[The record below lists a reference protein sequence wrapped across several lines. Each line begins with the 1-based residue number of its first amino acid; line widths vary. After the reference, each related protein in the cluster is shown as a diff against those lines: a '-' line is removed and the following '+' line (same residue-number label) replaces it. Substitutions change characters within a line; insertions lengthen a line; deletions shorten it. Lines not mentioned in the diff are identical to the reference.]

1 MEGDRPI
8 QRELSVRRAGP
19 GAYLLGRTPER
30 SGIRLRE
37 ERGSYVPGSPS
48 DPAYAPRPGVHAA
61 AEAHGRCLR
70 RAERLVEEAMLLAE
84 VLRLAM
90 GDASDARAMQVDAV
104 IGVVGKKLR
113 KARAAIDKQDSRNLN
128 LFLAYAE
135 LKAQAESAR

>member
-1 MEGDRPI
+1 M
-8 QRELSVRRAGP
+8 QKELSVRRAGP
-19 GAYLLGRTPER
+19 GAYFPGGMPTRP
-30 SGIRLRE
+30 GMRLRE
-37 ERGSYVPGSPS
+37 ERASYDPEVPS
-48 DPAYAPRPGVHAA
+48 DRNAPRPGVYAA

-113 KARAAIDKQDSRNLN
+113 KARAAIDRQDSRNLN
-128 LFLAYAE
+128 LFVAYAE
-135 LKAQAESAR
+135 LKARAESAR